1 MKLFNWSRKYLK
13 PVLVI
18 ALLAVML
25 GAVVGCEEYG
35 FAPPASEEKPEEKA
49 PPATVTMTRDRAIL
63 AVYEHLLGLAES
75 HEAKIYLAEFYA
87 TCDNW
92 TAESEFFKD
101 GSDIWYILVDM
112 AESEEWE
119 GKSYWQQASW
129 FVFRDGKVVPSNL
142 LGANALRIEAD
153 LQELSLEAAPVG
165 ELTDLEESP
174 EAEPGD

>member
-1 MKLFNWSRKYLK
+1 MKLSNWGRKYLK

-18 ALLAVML
+18 ALLAVLL

-35 FAPPASEEKPEEKA
+35 FAPPAEKEEPKEEA
-49 PPATVTMTRDRAIL
+49 SSAMVTMTKDRAIL

-75 HEAKIYLAEFYA
+75 HEAKLYLAEFYA
-87 TCDNW
+87 ACDNW

-112 AESEEWE
+112 TGSEEWE
-119 GKSYWQQASW
+119 GKPYWQQASW

-153 LQELSLEAAPVG
+153 LQEKNLEAAPVG

-174 EAEPGD
+174 EAEPED